1 MFKRTVSRMYLRRIG
16 ILIGIIALGISGS
29 TAFTQSNVPP
39 PGGYIPIPNFTGT
52 DAGLDFRNAINDRF
66 SGAQSIAPRVGNVT
80 FANLGPEQNGSV
92 LYCTDCRPTLVC
104 SGGGSGAW
112 ASGNN

>member
-1 MFKRTVSRMYLRRIG
+1 MFLR
-16 ILIGIIALGISGS
+16 LIGIFIGIILLGISGS
-29 TAFTQSNVPP
+29 TAFSQQNLPS

-66 SGAQSIAPRVGNVT
+66 SGAQIIAPRVGNVT
-80 FANLGPEQNGSV
+80 FANLGPEQDGAV
-92 LYCTDCRPTLVC
+92 LYCTDCQPSLVC

-112 ASGNN
+112 AHGSMGQWQ